1 MERKY
6 EELYRLSKKLETS
19 GRWNRR
25 LAPFVAVGVW
35 FAGAVL
41 LVRFGVEDF
50 GLPSLGIAI
59 AFLIWQLERGM
70 KLILEAQRTLMLVDT
85 EHNTAEIAEL
95 LRGNRDKAE
104 AKAVGAEPAPTA
116 RQQPKSHW

>member
-6 EELYRLSKKLETS
+6 EELYSLSKKLETS

-25 LAPFVAVGVW
+25 LAPFLAVGVW

-41 LVRFGVEDF
+41 LARFGVEDF
-50 GLPSLGIAI
+50 GLPSLVIAI
-59 AFLIWQLERGM
+59 AFLIWRLETGM
-70 KLILEAQRTLMLVDT
+70 KIILEAQRTLILVDT

-104 AKAVGAEPAPTA
+104 AKAAGAEPAPTA
-116 RQQPKSHW
+116 KQQQGVQW

>member
-6 EELYRLSKKLETS
+6 EELYRLSKTLEAS

-25 LAPFVAVGVW
+25 LAPFLAVGVW
-35 FAGAVL
+35 MAGAL
-41 LVRFGVEDF
+41 LLARFGVEHF
-50 GLPSLGIAI
+50 GWWSLGIAT
-59 AFLIWQLERGM
+59 AFLIWRLETGM
-70 KLILEAQRTLMLVDT
+70 KLILEAQRTLILVDT

-104 AKAVGAEPAPTA
+104 AKAAGAEPAPTA
-116 RQQPKSHW
+116 KQQ